1 MFISLSF
8 FFHNKIIKTMNERG
22 NLTKELLSYILQ
34 KDSLNFHKRLSIQSL
49 IIANCRPMFTICQ
62 HLYTLGVEVKFTR
75 SGDFTWKSFRQLND
89 CQTCS
94 VVKVWE

>member
-22 NLTKELLSYILQ
+22 NLTKELLSNILQ

-49 IIANCRPMFTICQ
+49 IFANSRPMFTSCQ
-62 HLYTLGVEVKFTR
+62 HLYTLCVEV
-75 SGDFTWKSFRQLND
+75 
-89 CQTCS
+89 
-94 VVKVWE
+94 

>member
-34 KDSLNFHKRLSIQSL
+34 NLDDPKMIGPAVA
-49 IIANCRPMFTICQ
+49 IAIM
-62 HLYTLGVEVKFTR
+62 TLFY
-75 SGDFTWKSFRQLND
+75 
-89 CQTCS
+89 S
-94 VVKVWE
+94 VILKGFCMHRASKIEQFIK

>member
-49 IIANCRPMFTICQ
+49 IITNSSPISKYVNTFI
-62 HLYTLGVEVKFTR
+62 LFVERKEEGLR
-75 SGDFTWKSFRQLND
+75 GGI
-89 CQTCS
+89 
-94 VVKVWE
+94 

>member
-49 IIANCRPMFTICQ
+49 IFAYSRPMSTICQ
-62 HLYTLGVEVKFTR
+62 HLYTFGEEVKFTR
-75 SGDFTWKSFRQLND
+75 IGEECGGVSDL
-89 CQTCS
+89 
-94 VVKVWE
+94 